1 MIRLHFTEADLRRV
15 TLAPAPD
22 ALLEIGLSLRRL
34 RGAPGGAGWSRPA
47 VLEWNRGMATG
58 SGTRA
63 GRLLDLVSSDEAMPA
78 FLCQP
83 DAGDFSAG
91 IERIR
96 RTPTAQLAVDL
107 SHLNPS
113 REVSGWYRELAD
125 GDTEAR
131 QTLVSELDDYFT
143 ASMEPLWPRIRATA
157 AADRALRA
165 ETLMRGGVDALL
177 ATLGVTCRWEPPVLH
192 VGTVGTYDIPLR
204 GLGLTLVPSYFA
216 SAPLV
221 GYRPGGTVTLI
232 YPMVPEGRPEGAPDV
247 LGPLLGRTR
256 AAVLAALRRPATTT
270 ALAERTGVS
279 PASASQHAAVLRNA
293 GLVSTVR
300 TGSAVLHTLT
310 PLGEALLGGGPARH
324 VSIR

>member
-1 MIRLHFTEADLRRV
+1 MIRLHFTETDLRRV

-34 RGAPGGAGWSRPA
+34 RGAPGGTGWSRPA
-47 VLEWNRGMATG
+47 VLEWNREMATG
-58 SGTRA
+58 QGARV
-63 GRLLDLVSSDEAMPA
+63 GRLLDLVSCDAAMPA

-83 DAGDFSAG
+83 DAGDFAAG
-91 IERIR
+91 IERVR
-96 RTPTAQLAVDL
+96 RTPGAELAVDL
-107 SHLNPS
+107 SHLTPS

-125 GDTEAR
+125 GGAAAR
-131 QTLVSELDDYFT
+131 RTLVSELDDYFT
-143 ASMEPLWPRIRATA
+143 ASMEPLWPRIRSAA

-177 ATLGVTCRWEPPVLH
+177 ATLGVACRWEPPTLH
-192 VGTVGTYDIPLR
+192 VGTAGTHDIPLCGR
-204 GLGLTLVPSYFA
+204 GLTLVPSYFA
-216 SAPLV
+216 SAPVV
-221 GYRPGGTVTLI
+221 GYRPGGTVALV
-232 YPMVPEGRPEGAPDV
+232 YPMASEERPDGASAV

-293 GLVSTVR
+293 GLVSTIR

-310 PLGEALLGGGPARH
+310 PLGEALLRGGPARH
-324 VSIR
+324 GSGR